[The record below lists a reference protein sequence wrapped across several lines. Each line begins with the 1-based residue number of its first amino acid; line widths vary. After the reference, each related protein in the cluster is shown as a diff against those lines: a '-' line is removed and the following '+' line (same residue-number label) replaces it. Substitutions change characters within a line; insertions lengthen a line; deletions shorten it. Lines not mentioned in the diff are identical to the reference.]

1 MKTAVTISS
10 LNQYAYCPRRC
21 GLIYQEQIFEDNIYT
36 IEGTDLH
43 QQVDTVGSHAQSV
56 PVETALRLW
65 SKALGLTGIADVVE
79 WHDSVPY
86 PVEYKRGKRHKWVND
101 DLQLCAQALCLEEML
116 GVAVPRGA
124 IYHAK
129 SRRRREVMLTEALR
143 EQTRR
148 TIEAVRRLIL
158 ATQLPPPTE
167 HRERCEGCSLQEQC
181 LPALYGA
188 VSLPLLDMLK
198 EDEDR

>member
-1 MKTAVTISS
+1 MKTMVTISS

-21 GLIYQEQIFEDNIYT
+21 ALIYQEQIFEDNIYT

-43 QQVDTVGSHAQSV
+43 QQVDIIGSHAESV

-79 WHDSVPY
+79 WHDRVPY
-86 PVEYKRGKRHKWVND
+86 PVEYKRGKRHKWIND

-116 GVAVPRGA
+116 GVGVPRGA

-129 SRRRREVMLTEALR
+129 SRRRREVILTQALR
-143 EQTRR
+143 EQTRHAV
-148 TIEAVRRLIL
+148 EAIRQLIL
-158 ATQLPPPTE
+158 AHQLPPPTE
-167 HRERCEGCSLQEQC
+167 HRERCEGCSLQEHC
-181 LPALYGA
+181 MPALYGA
-188 VSLPLLDMLK
+188 PAMRLEDMLK
-198 EDEDR
+198 EADDR

>member
-1 MKTAVTISS
+1 MKAAVTISS

-21 GLIYQEQIFEDNIYT
+21 ALIYQEQIFEDNLYT

-43 QQVDTVGSHAQSV
+43 KQVDTVGSHAQSI

-65 SKALGLTGIADVVE
+65 SRTVGLTGIADVVE
-79 WHDSVPY
+79 WHEGVPY

-101 DLQLCAQALCLEEML
+101 DLQVCAQALCLEEML

-129 SRRRREVMLTEALR
+129 SRRRREVVLTEALR
-143 EQTRR
+143 EQTYR

-167 HRERCEGCSLQEQC
+167 HRERCDGCSLQEQC
-181 LPALYGA
+181 MPALYGT

-198 EDEDR
+198 EDDDR